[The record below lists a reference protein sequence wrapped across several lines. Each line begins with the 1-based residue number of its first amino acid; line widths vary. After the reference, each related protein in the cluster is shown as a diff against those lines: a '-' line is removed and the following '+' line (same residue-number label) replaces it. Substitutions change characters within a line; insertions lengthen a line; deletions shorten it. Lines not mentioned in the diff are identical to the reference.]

1 MRRKMDKNFIN
12 KTLSSLVEQQMN
24 VSNTVMNRKT
34 FKPSSNYN
42 NHVHNK
48 KPYEER
54 GATYLGEF
62 VLNVPK
68 KQNIQKKQNIAFHN
82 WQEYKRLGLKW
93 GEPIVIVKIKD
104 NHVFYIEYT
113 NGSYEEKGM
122 IILEEEELRKVRT
135 MQTFLMNKEKNFG
148 HQEGFPIPMKKKLS
162 IFNLS

>member
-24 VSNTVMNRKT
+24 VSNTLMNRKT
-34 FKPSSNYN
+34 FNPSSNYN

-54 GATYLGEF
+54 GVTYLGEF

-68 KQNIQKKQNIAFHN
+68 KQNISFHN
-82 WQEYKRLGLKW
+82 WEEYKRLGLKW

-104 NHVFYIEYT
+104 NNVFYLEYT

-122 IILEEEELRKVRT
+122 VILKEEEIRKVRT
-135 MQTFLMNKEKNFG
+135 TQTFLMNKEKNFG
-148 HQEGFPIPMKKKLS
+148 HQEGFPIPMKKKLP
-162 IFNLS
+162 FVNLREDS

>member
-1 MRRKMDKNFIN
+1 MDKNFIN

-34 FKPSSNYN
+34 FNPSSNYN

-62 VLNVPK
+62 VLNVQK
-68 KQNIQKKQNIAFHN
+68 KQNIQKKQNVAFHN

-113 NGSYEEKGM
+113 NGSYEEK
-122 IILEEEELRKVRT
+122 E
-135 MQTFLMNKEKNFG
+135 
-148 HQEGFPIPMKKKLS
+148 
-162 IFNLS
+162 

>member
-1 MRRKMDKNFIN
+1 MRRKMEKNFIN

-24 VSNTVMNRKT
+24 VSNTVMNRTT

-68 KQNIQKKQNIAFHN
+68 KKNVAFHN

-122 IILEEEELRKVRT
+122 IILEEEELRKVKT

>member
-1 MRRKMDKNFIN
+1 MDKNFIN

-34 FKPSSNYN
+34 FNPSSNYN

-54 GATYLGEF
+54 GVTYLGEF

-68 KQNIQKKQNIAFHN
+68 KQNVAFHN
-82 WQEYKRLGLKW
+82 WEEYKRLGLKW

-104 NHVFYIEYT
+104 NNVFYLEYT

-122 IILEEEELRKVRT
+122 IILKEEEIKRART

-148 HQEGFPIPMKKKLS
+148 HQEGFPIPMKKKLP
-162 IFNLS
+162 FVNLREDS